1 MKILIEPAEQQLLEI
16 LEERRLDFANIEKT
30 VREIVED
37 VKHNGQAALEKYIA
51 LYEKCALKGERILI
65 SEEELDAVKVE
76 EEFKDLC
83 EKFIEKLE
91 RFHSMQLQASMWN
104 LTPHGSFVGCLVRP
118 IESVAIYVPAGRRV
132 YFTTLLMC
140 AVPAKIAGV
149 ERIVVVCPPNED
161 GKVPDRILYLC
172 RRLNIREIYKI
183 GGAHAIAAL
192 AYGTSIVKKVDK
204 IVGPGNAY
212 VSCAKKLV
220 FGDCGIDSVA
230 GPTELLIV
238 ADSTAKPAFVAADML
253 AQAEHD
259 EMAMSALVTDDENLL
274 DGVLEE
280 LARQLNSLGEPN
292 RSVAKVSLEKNGL
305 AVLVRDLKD
314 AIEVV
319 NLLAPEHLEL
329 FVEDP
334 FSWLGRVKNAG
345 STFVGNSSAEAF
357 GDYGVGPNHVL
368 PTLQNARFTSG
379 LSVQDFLKKIFV
391 TLVSEEEVKK
401 QGEFYVKLARLEGFE
416 AHARSIEV
424 RMEGAR

>member
-16 LEERRLDFANIEKT
+16 LEARRQDFANIEKT

-51 LYEKCALKGERILI
+51 LYEKRALKDEQVLV
-65 SEEELDAVKVE
+65 SEEEVDAVKVE

-91 RFHSMQLQASMWN
+91 RFHAMQLQASMWS
-104 LTPHGSFVGCLVRP
+104 LTSHGSFVGCLLRP

-161 GKVPDRILYLC
+161 GKISDRILYLC
-172 RRLNIREIYKI
+172 RRLNIREIYRI

-259 EMAMSALVTDDENLL
+259 EMAMSVLVTDDENLL

-280 LARQLNSLGEPN
+280 LAKQLNSLGEPN
-292 RSVAKVSLEKNGL
+292 RSVAKASLEKNGL

-314 AIEVV
+314 AIELV

-329 FVEDP
+329 FVKDH
-334 FSWLGRVKNAG
+334 FSWLAKVKNAG
-345 STFVGNSSAEAF
+345 SIFVGNSSAEAF

-368 PTLQNARFTSG
+368 PTLRNARFASG

-391 TLVSEEEVKK
+391 TVVSEEEVRE
-401 QGEFYVKLARLEGFE
+401 QGEYYAKLARFEGFE

-424 RMEGAR
+424 RMEGLG